1 MLSCLRNSEEALV
14 LRQKKQRD
22 VGSDVTREVGGWS
35 EEGRADLVGRGHDF
49 GFYSLGE
56 P

>member
-1 MLSCLRNSEEALV
+1 MC

-22 VGSDVTREVGGWS
+22 VGSDVTREAGGWS
-35 EEGRADLVGRGHDF
+35 EEGRADRVGHPHEF